1 MKWVFSVYDFP
12 VRLVFIFLAPYAGL
26 TGLNSHFQ
34 GAAFVG
40 DCIAP
45 LFYSSIP
52 PPPVFLSSLCT
63 HMSSLLAE
71 KEVGN
76 YFWHSYSI
84 ILGILISLE
93 QN

>member
-1 MKWVFSVYDFP
+1 MKWVFSDYDFP
-12 VRLVFIFLAPYAGL
+12 VCLAFIFSAPNAVL

-34 GAAFVG
+34 GAVFVG

-52 PPPVFLSSLCT
+52 PPLVFLSSLRT

-76 YFWHSYSI
+76 YFWHSYGI
-84 ILGILISLE
+84 ILGVLIFLE
-93 QN
+93 QS